1 MHVFMTSVYSKLCGV
16 AVGIAVLMSASPAV
30 QAETSFQGKNV
41 TMIIGSAPGGGTDAS
56 GRAIAR
62 FLGKYL
68 PGAPAVVV
76 QNMPGA
82 SGITAMNHFVH
93 RTQPDGLTVVMGSNS
108 IIDPVI
114 YRNSKAQYDTRDLR
128 MVGGVG
134 RGGTVLFIKKD
145 AEKRLYDRK
154 AEPVVIGTIGP
165 VPRAGMQPAVW
176 SIEYLGWNAK
186 WVAGYPGSNEVMLAL
201 DRGEL
206 ELSATSNIFLVEE
219 RIKAGAVKIL
229 FQGGQLEGGK
239 VVGRPEFGDA
249 PIFLAQMQGK
259 ITDPVA
265 QKAFEYWVALSSI
278 DKWLALAP
286 GTPDQILATYRDTF
300 KKAVCRSRVHQG
312 RRHHQRW
319 LLAGRCARC
328 RSFRAHLRRDAAGSA
343 QLSVRSDAQAGFAR
357 AVTFRRSRGR

>member
-1 MHVFMTSVYSKLCGV
+1 MHVFMTSVYSKLRGV
-16 AVGIAVLMSASPAV
+16 ALGIAVLMSASPAV

-68 PGAPAVVV
+68 PGSPAVVV

-154 AEPVVIGTIGP
+154 A
-165 VPRAGMQPAVW
+165 
-176 SIEYLGWNAK
+176 
-186 WVAGYPGSNEVMLAL
+186 
-201 DRGEL
+201 
-206 ELSATSNIFLVEE
+206 
-219 RIKAGAVKIL
+219 
-229 FQGGQLEGGK
+229 
-239 VVGRPEFGDA
+239 
-249 PIFLAQMQGK
+249 
-259 ITDPVA
+259 
-265 QKAFEYWVALSSI
+265 
-278 DKWLALAP
+278 
-286 GTPDQILATYRDTF
+286 
-300 KKAVCRSRVHQG
+300 
-312 RRHHQRW
+312 
-319 LLAGRCARC
+319 
-328 RSFRAHLRRDAAGSA
+328 
-343 QLSVRSDAQAGFAR
+343 
-357 AVTFRRSRGR
+357 

>member
-1 MHVFMTSVYSKLCGV
+1 MPMFMKSVYASLCSLGLSVVSV
-16 AVGIAVLMSASPAV
+16 AVSSASA
-30 QAETSFQGKNV
+30 QAEVSFQGKNV

-68 PGAPAVVV
+68 PGSPSVVV

-145 AEKRLYDRK
+145 AEKRLYDRS

-206 ELSATSNIFLVEE
+206 DLSATSNIFLVEE
-219 RIKAGAVKIL
+219 RIKTGAVKIL
-229 FQGGQLEGGK
+229 FQGGQLESGK
-239 VVGRPEFGDA
+239 VIGRPEFGDA

-259 ITDPVA
+259 ITDPIA

-278 DKWLALAP
+278 DKWLGLAP
-286 GTPDQILATYRDTF
+286 GTSDEILMTYRATF
-300 KKAVCRSRVHQG
+300 KELSADPEFIKVGDTISDGFSPVDALDVEAFVRTCAETPQEALNYLSDLMRKQGLRVQ
-312 RRHHQRW
+312 
-319 LLAGRCARC
+319 
-328 RSFRAHLRRDAAGSA
+328 
-343 QLSVRSDAQAGFAR
+343 
-357 AVTFRRSRGR
+357 

>member
-1 MHVFMTSVYSKLCGV
+1 MPMFMKSVYSSLCSLVLGV
-16 AVGIAVLMSASPAV
+16 GSVAALSAAA
-30 QAETSFQGKNV
+30 QAEVSFQGKSV

-68 PGAPAVVV
+68 PGSPAVVV

-114 YRNSKAQYDTRDLR
+114 YRNSKAQYDTRDIR

-145 AEKRLYDRK
+145 AEKRLYDRS

-165 VPRAGMQPAVW
+165 IPRAGMQPAVW

-206 ELSATSNIFLVEE
+206 ELSATSNIFLVED

-229 FQGGQLEGGK
+229 FQGGQLESGQ

-278 DKWLALAP
+278 DKWLGLAP
-286 GTPDQILATYRDTF
+286 GTPDEILATYRDTF
-300 KKAVCRSRVHQG
+300 KK
-312 RRHHQRW
+312 
-319 LLAGRCARC
+319 
-328 RSFRAHLRRDAAGSA
+328 
-343 QLSVRSDAQAGFAR
+343 LSVDPEFLKVGDTISDGFSPVDALD
-357 AVTFRRSRGR
+357 VETFVRTCAETPQEALNYLSDLMRKQGLRVQ